1 MMKLRGKGFYIT
13 TVIGATIFSCELEGL
28 AHTAR
33 FILQVCLV
41 SNVLC
46 TCLCELP
53 DETRDKR
60 ASWNKGYWAQ
70 FCFLEIEGL
79 AHRILLIVVGLF
91 VCCLLFIVCC

>member
-1 MMKLRGKGFYIT
+1 MMKLRVKGFHKT
-13 TVIGATIFSCELEGL
+13 QVMGVTIFSWEVEGL

-79 AHRILLIVVGLF
+79 AQNFVFCFVGLLV
-91 VCCLLFIVCC
+91 VCCLLFVV

>member
-1 MMKLRGKGFYIT
+1 MMKLRVEGFP
-13 TVIGATIFSCELEGL
+13 IGATIFAGRVEGL

-79 AHRILLIVVGLF
+79 AHRILWFVGLF
-91 VCCLLFIVCC
+91 VCLFVVCCLLFV